1 MKKKLIITSSIIL
14 LLAIVICA
22 FVENYFFH
30 TTVDIDSDFEV
41 SDIRIIDEAGN
52 EKSAYL
58 KHFSHPAKYGKY
70 KYQMI
75 VNNHKFII
83 DVMKTND
90 MAHYDVDIDIKGID
104 GMGVTPFKI
113 TVSVNGV
120 PRESETYDF
129 NDIEAVYINV
139 GP

>member
-1 MKKKLIITSSIIL
+1 MKKKLIITGSIIL
-14 LLAIVICA
+14 ALVIICLIVG
-22 FVENYFFH
+22 NYFFH

-41 SDIRIIDEAGN
+41 GDIRIIDEDGN

-70 KYQMI
+70 KYQMV
-75 VNNHKFII
+75 VNDHKFII

-104 GMGVTPFKI
+104 GMGVEPFKI